1 MYSQLN
7 TSQIADQLMAVEAFG
22 KSYAASIVMA
32 EYLEHLEDSSG
43 ESTELDPIA
52 IRCEFSFDTI
62 ENYAFYYSDQ
72 LRASGIS
79 GLSSLGRFSDHYCR
93 QVVIE
98 WLEERTVLIH
108 VEADFFIMG
117 EF

>member
-1 MYSQLN
+1 MYSELN
-7 TSQIADQLMAVEAFG
+7 TSQIADQLMSVEAFG

-32 EYLEHLEDSSG
+32 EYLEHLEDSLG
-43 ESTELDPIA
+43 ESMELDPIA

-72 LRASGIS
+72 LRANGIAVT
-79 GLSSLGRFSDHYCR
+79 SLGRFCDHYSR
-93 QVVIE
+93 QAVIE

-117 EF
+117 EL

>member
-7 TSQIADQLMAVEAFG
+7 TSQIVDQLMSVEAFG

-43 ESTELDPIA
+43 ESMELDPIA

-72 LRASGIS
+72 LRASGIAIT
-79 GLSSLGRFSDHYCR
+79 SLGRFCDHYSR
-93 QVVIE
+93 QAVIE
-98 WLEERTVLIH
+98 WFEERTVLIH
-108 VEADFFIMG
+108 VEDDFFIMG

>member
-7 TSQIADQLMAVEAFG
+7 TSQIADQLMTAGAFG
-22 KSYAASIVMA
+22 NSYAASLVMA

-43 ESTELDPIA
+43 ESMELDPIA

-72 LRASGIS
+72 MRARGIAVT
-79 GLSSLGRFSDHYCR
+79 SLGRFCDDYSR
-93 QVVIE
+93 QAVIE

-108 VEADFFIMG
+108 VEDDFFIMG
-117 EF
+117 EL

>member
-1 MYSQLN
+1 MYSELN

-22 KSYAASIVMA
+22 KSYAASLVMA

-43 ESTELDPIA
+43 ESMELDPIA

-62 ENYAFYYSDQ
+62 ENYAFYYSDR
-72 LRASGIS
+72 LRSSGVSITE
-79 GLSSLGRFSDHYCR
+79 LGRFCSPYSR
-93 QVVIE
+93 QAVIE

-108 VEADFFIMG
+108 VEDDFFIMG